1 MYFFGSSSS
10 RPLVVLCAWSCFV
23 ISIEQND
30 FLGDRMV
37 VGQSSAEDCS
47 QVSCG
52 RMHGQGL
59 TRETG
64 YNSVARSQVR

>member
-1 MYFFGSSSS
+1 MQFIITEHIYTYMDLHI
-10 RPLVVLCAWSCFV
+10 R
-23 ISIEQND
+23 
-30 FLGDRMV
+30 
-37 VGQSSAEDCS
+37 
-47 QVSCG
+47 G

>member
-1 MYFFGSSSS
+1 MT
-10 RPLVVLCAWSCFV
+10 PLFIALHFTAWRSTESPDVNNTCVLTDTLIARWRHGLERGRS
-23 ISIEQND
+23 
-30 FLGDRMV
+30 
-37 VGQSSAEDCS
+37 EDCR
-47 QVSCG
+47 G

>member
-1 MYFFGSSSS
+1 MFNYGLNTGGGNEVSFA
-10 RPLVVLCAWSCFV
+10 LLCTLLFTRV
-23 ISIEQND
+23 
-30 FLGDRMV
+30 
-37 VGQSSAEDCS
+37 
-47 QVSCG
+47 